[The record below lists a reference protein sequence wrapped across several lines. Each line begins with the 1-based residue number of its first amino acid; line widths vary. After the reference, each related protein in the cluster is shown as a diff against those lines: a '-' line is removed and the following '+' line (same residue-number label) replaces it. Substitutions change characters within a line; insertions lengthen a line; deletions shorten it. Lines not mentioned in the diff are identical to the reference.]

1 MDRRSW
7 IWRRKSSEKEGGC
20 ETESSGSVSSER
32 YSGEQEATRT
42 SSIGSPKHAQLPEV
56 SSKDVDHEVDETTK
70 ILNDKLS
77 AALLNISAKEELVKQ
92 HAEVAEEAVLGWENA
107 EKEVSI
113 LRQQHEDALKKSSSL
128 EDKATHLN
136 AALKECVR
144 QLRLTREEQEQKV
157 QDAILRKTHEWKSEK
172 SELELQ
178 LIELQAQME
187 AKIETS
193 TSFEY
198 DLCSEIEDLKKE
210 NSVLKADLATLTE
223 NLHMRTLEL
232 ELITRT
238 AETSSKQH
246 LDSIKKLAR
255 LEAECHK
262 LRAAAHK
269 LSSANKHKFISTSQ
283 YVESVTDSQSDAGER
298 QLSLDHEQSGSDSCA
313 SALISEL
320 DQFNKEKD
328 SPRSLNTA
336 VEIGLMDD
344 FLEMERLVALPEVDH
359 GSYSPDNDADSDR
372 TVTRQHS
379 SRNELEAVHLHI
391 TELEET
397 IEKMKSEKV
406 EMERS
411 LAVTNN
417 QLKDTC
423 MQLTAAEGKIVV
435 LQRQLNLTNGEKHVL
450 ELELEAAEGKK
461 NELELQLE
469 LAHTENHNLCER
481 ITSLDKNFD
490 EEKKLSSKLR
500 VRCQNM
506 EATEAKRNEMQLQL
520 ESAFAEIIELRGK
533 VRLLEEVVEEEKKL
547 STELASRC
555 SKIDVLKQKK
565 EELEWELE
573 STNLELCKLH
583 EKVGLI
589 ERKLKEEKAFS
600 AGLLIKYE
608 TTELTNV
615 RDKEL
620 EHQLSSKD
628 LELVMLQEKV
638 NILEDNVEKERAK
651 RSELVLQLELAHK
664 EVGNLHE
671 KLGTLE
677 KQMEDENA
685 AESRDHASKYH
696 ILENQ
701 LQIKQQA
708 TKFYSSATC
717 NEKPIVR
724 QDKVIVPD
732 VEKLAECQKT
742 IASLN
747 HQLKLLSNFDEFMLE
762 TDKPESPN
770 GEFSASL
777 PNTEQTG
784 NLKMSTSLAGQPEFS
799 CPSRK
804 DCVTEIL

>member
-1 MDRRSW
+1 M
-7 IWRRKSSEKEGGC
+7 
-20 ETESSGSVSSER
+20 
-32 YSGEQEATRT
+32 
-42 SSIGSPKHAQLPEV
+42 PEV
-56 SSKDVDHEVDETTK
+56 SLKDVDHEVDETTK

-92 HAEVAEEAVLGWENA
+92 HAKVAEEAVLGWENA

-113 LRQQHEDALKKSSSL
+113 LRQQLEDALKKSSSL

-144 QLRLTREEQEQKV
+144 QLRLTRDEQEQKA
-157 QDAILRKTHEWKSEK
+157 QDAILRKTHEWESEK
-172 SELELQ
+172 SELELR

-187 AKIETS
+187 AKVETP
-193 TSFEY
+193 TSFDH
-198 DLCSEIEDLKKE
+198 DLCSEVEDLKKE
-210 NSVLKADLATLTE
+210 NSALKADLATLTE
-223 NLHMRTLEL
+223 NLHMRTLEF
-232 ELITRT
+232 ELSTRT

-262 LRAAAHK
+262 LRAAARK
-269 LSSANKHKFISTSQ
+269 LSSANEHKFISTLQ
-283 YVESVTDSQSDAGER
+283 YVESVTDNQSDAGER
-298 QLSLDHEQSGSDSCA
+298 LLSLDHEQSCSDSWA

-320 DQFNKEKD
+320 DQFKKEKD

-359 GSYSPDNDADSDR
+359 GSYSTENDADSDH
-372 TVTRQHS
+372 TVTRKHS
-379 SRNELEAVHLHI
+379 SRNKLEDVHLHI

-397 IEKMKSEKV
+397 IEKMNFEKV

-423 MQLTAAEGKIVV
+423 MQLTAAEGKIVE
-435 LQRQLNLTNGEKHVL
+435 LQRQLNLINGEKHVL
-450 ELELEAAEGKK
+450 ESELEAAEGKK

-469 LAHTENHNLCER
+469 LTHTENHKLCER
-481 ITSLDKNFD
+481 IPLLDKNFD

-500 VRCQNM
+500 VQCQNM

-520 ESAFAEIIELRGK
+520 ESAFVEIVELRGK
-533 VRLLEEVVEEEKKL
+533 VRLLEEVVEEKKKL
-547 STELASRC
+547 STVLASRC
-555 SKIDVLKQKK
+555 WKIDALKQKK
-565 EELEWELE
+565 EELECELE

-589 ERKLKEEKAFS
+589 ERKLEEEKAFS

-615 RDKEL
+615 RNKEL
-620 EHQLSSKD
+620 EHQLSSEV
-628 LELVMLQEKV
+628 LELVMLRVKV
-638 NILEDNVEKERAK
+638 NMLEDNVEKERALASSLTTELEAAGAK

-677 KQMEDENA
+677 KQNEDEKA
-685 AESRDHASKYH
+685 ASTDHASKYH

-701 LQIKQQA
+701 LQIKPQA
-708 TKFYSSATC
+708 TKFYSSATS
-717 NEKPIVR
+717 NEKPTVR
-724 QDKVIVPD
+724 QDKGIALD
-732 VEKLAECQKT
+732 AGKLAECQKM

-762 TDKPESPN
+762 TNKPESPN
-770 GEFSASL
+770 GEFSVSDVNLSISPQNSGVSSSL
-777 PNTEQTG
+777 PNIEQTG
-784 NLKMSTSLAGQPEFS
+784 NLKLSTSLSGQPEFS
-799 CPSRK
+799 WPSRK